1 MLQPHQQ
8 RVVEESQELLGRI
21 ERLQAF
27 TDSPVFAELDSAERD
42 RLLRQMSAMADY
54 ATVLAE
60 RINAFPQGATA

>member
-27 TDSPVFAELDSAERD
+27 TDSPVFAGLDSAERD

>member
-27 TDSPVFAELDSAERD
+27 TDSPVFTGLDSAERD

>member
-8 RVVEESQELLGRI
+8 RVAEESQELLGRI

-27 TDSPVFAELDSAERD
+27 TDSPVFAGLDSAERD

>member
-27 TDSPVFAELDSAERD
+27 SESPTFAALDATERH

-54 ATVLAE
+54 AMVLAE
-60 RINAFPQGATA
+60 RINAFPQGATT

>member
-27 TDSPVFAELDSAERD
+27 TDSPVFAGLDSAERD

-60 RINAFPQGATA
+60 RINACPQGATA

>member
-27 TDSPVFAELDSAERD
+27 TDSPVFAGLDSAERD

-60 RINAFPQGATA
+60 RINAFPQGATT

>member
-27 TDSPVFAELDSAERD
+27 TDSPVFAGLDSAEQN

>member
-21 ERLQAF
+21 ERLQTF
-27 TDSPVFAELDSAERD
+27 TDSPVFAGLDSAERD